1 MNGVCVLELIVFLVA
16 AVVAATPPMAAL
28 ACVLVPAVLLNA
40 LLFIAGFASA
50 LLAELKAP
58 PNFVSSVALGDS
70 TERSEGSF
78 MGPLLRWIGLASV
91 PGAGLKGL
99 ISPASIALISFMAV
113 AVLKA
118 LWSFSLGSSAIGIA
132 LTGPK

>member
-1 MNGVCVLELIVFLVA
+1 MGWIPEAFVGLNGVWVLEFIVLVA
-16 AVVAATPPMAAL
+16 AVVAATPPKAVFVWAL
-28 ACVLVPAVLLNA
+28 APADLLNA
-40 LLFIAGFASA
+40 LLLSAGFSGA
-50 LLAELKAP
+50 LLAALKVP
-58 PNFVSSVALGDS
+58 PYFVSSVAFGDS

-78 MGPLLRWIGLASV
+78 MGPLCWIGLASV

-118 LWSFSLGSSAIGIA
+118 L
-132 LTGPK
+132 